1 MRRWFGAFLAA
12 TSLLAFGE
20 PASAGGFYVETAN
33 WFVLSFT
40 NSCIAG
46 NRPPAEYNFSPWN
59 SLTLHAAR
67 DGSYRVEVMFWPG
80 LFKQGQAY
88 KLSLQAEG
96 RNQHVVDAEITA
108 SEGIQPVQPVG
119 DDFIREL
126 QGPKLLHVSATGS
139 PVQLGFDISHIA
151 DVLKALDDC
160 RKTLGG

>member
-20 PASAGGFYVETAN
+20 PASAGGFHEAIAN
-33 WFVLSFT
+33 WFVYSLT

-59 SLTLHAAR
+59 SLTLHAAK

-80 LFKQGQAY
+80 LFKQDQAY

-96 RNQHVVDAEITA
+96 RLQHVLDAEVTA
-108 SEGIQPVQPVG
+108 SESLKTVQPVG
-119 DDFIREL
+119 DDFIREV
-126 QGPKLLHVSATGS
+126 QGPKLLRVSATGT
-139 PVQLGFDISHIA
+139 PVQLAFDISHIA

-160 RKTLGG
+160 RKTRGG

>member
-1 MRRWFGAFLAA
+1 MRRWFGALLAA

-20 PASAGGFYVETAN
+20 PASAGGFLVQTAN

-59 SLTLHAAR
+59 SLTLHAAK

-80 LFKQGQAY
+80 LLKQDQAY

-96 RNQHVVDAEITA
+96 RLQHVLDAEVANRDGLKT
-108 SEGIQPVQPVG
+108 VQAVG
-119 DDFIREL
+119 DDFIKSL
-126 QGPKLLHVSATGS
+126 QGRNLLQVSATGI
-139 PVQLGFDISHIA
+139 PVPLAFDISHIA